1 MLAILAGLATLP
13 AVRALAPHTPPL
25 PVQTERA
32 GRHEIMSSVLAAGQL
47 SYADAVVLSPEV
59 IGKVTAIHVRE
70 GQQVRRG
77 DLLLNIDDQS
87 LRAELAEQDAAV
99 RQQRIAIEQQQL
111 NLRNQ
116 EAQFARK
123 LELHT
128 MRMLADAALDD
139 ARYALNL
146 ARIELRNSE
155 LRLEQAQAVLRQSAE
170 RLSKTSVHAPIAGT
184 VVALDIKV
192 GETAVP
198 SQVGIPGS
206 SLMTIAQADSLVAE
220 IDVDEAAI
228 PHVAVGQ
235 EVALH
240 TPAYP
245 DTPVQA
251 RVALIPMSPKRAAP
265 GAVPAGGALH
275 YAVRARL
282 AGYDRLALRPG
293 MRCRAEIYTG
303 AHEQVPAVPLQA
315 VLSDDEDKDSRM
327 ARPGRPAPAAAHYV
341 YVDAAGKAEKRSVT
355 VGASDDSR
363 QQVLTG
369 LAEGDAVIV
378 GPYRTLRGLKPGDRV
393 APGLTSRGA
402 RERAAAP

>member
-1 MLAILAGLATLP
+1 
-13 AVRALAPHTPPL
+13 
-25 PVQTERA
+25 
-32 GRHEIMSSVLAAGQL
+32 MSSVLAAGQL

-77 DLLLNIDDQS
+77 DLLLSIDDQS

-116 EAQFARK
+116 ETQFARK

-128 MRMLADAALDD
+128 MKMLADAALDD
-139 ARYALNL
+139 ARYTLNL
-146 ARIELRNSE
+146 AGIELRNSE

-170 RLSKTSVHAPIAGT
+170 RLSKTKVHAPLAGT

-206 SLMTIAQADSLVAE
+206 SLMTIARADSLVAE

-228 PHVAVGQ
+228 ARVAIGQ

-245 DTPVQA
+245 DTPVRAQ
-251 RVALIPMSPKRAAP
+251 VALIPLSPKRVP
-265 GAVPAGGALH
+265 QGAVPAGPLR
-275 YAVRARL
+275 YAVRAQL
-282 AGYDRLALRPG
+282 AAFDRLALRPG

-303 AHEQVPAVPLQA
+303 AHEKVLAVPLQA
-315 VLSDDEDKDSRM
+315 VLSDDEDGDNVVRS
-327 ARPGRPAPAAAHYV
+327 PGRAAPSSAHYV
-341 YVDAAGKAEKRSVT
+341 YVDAAGKAEKRNVT

-378 GPYRTLRGLKPGDRV
+378 GPYRTLRGLKAGDRV
-393 APGLTSRGA
+393 APGPLRDRGSA
-402 RERAAAP
+402 T

>member
-1 MLAILAGLATLP
+1 
-13 AVRALAPHTPPL
+13 
-25 PVQTERA
+25 
-32 GRHEIMSSVLAAGQL
+32 
-47 SYADAVVLSPEV
+47 
-59 IGKVTAIHVRE
+59 
-70 GQQVRRG
+70 
-77 DLLLNIDDQS
+77 
-87 LRAELAEQDAAV
+87 
-99 RQQRIAIEQQQL
+99 
-111 NLRNQ
+111 LRNQ
-116 EAQFARK
+116 ETQFARK

-128 MRMLADAALDD
+128 MKMLADAALDD

-170 RLSKTSVHAPIAGT
+170 RLSKTSVHAPLAGT

-206 SLMTIAQADSLVAE
+206 SLMTIARADSLVAE

-245 DTPVQA
+245 DTPVRA
-251 RVALIPMSPKRAAP
+251 RIALIPMSPKRAAP
-265 GAVPAGGALH
+265 TGGALH

-282 AGYDRLALRPG
+282 TRDDRLALRPG
-293 MRCRAEIYTG
+293 MRCRVEIYTG
-303 AHEQVPAVPLQA
+303 SREQVLAVPLQA
-315 VLSDDEDKDSRM
+315 VLSDDEDDDSRL
-327 ARPGRPAPAAAHYV
+327 ARPGRPLPGAVHYV
-341 YVDAAGKAEKRSVT
+341 YVAAAGKAEKRTVT
-355 VGASDDSR
+355 VGVADDSR

-378 GPYRTLRGLKPGDRV
+378 GPYRTLRGLKAGDRV
-393 APGLTSRGA
+393 EP
-402 RERAAAP
+402 AAAPHSARDKGGAT